1 MVLSVPTL
9 ECGMESRSTMRG
21 DQQSLANMLRQL
33 LGAFLSGTIFLTAG
47 LAQERAPSFE
57 LVDYTG
63 QLQRLEDYRGKIVVL
78 NFWATWCVP
87 CASEMPIFVELQKRY
102 AEQGVVVLA
111 ASFDDETTQ
120 ENIPEFMQKTGMNF
134 PVLMGTTMD
143 HLQLFGMALSL
154 PGTVFV
160 DREGHIAFRIFGEA
174 TQSDIVDRVAWLLGQ
189 RRGEQPAAEL
199 DHLPDLR

>member
-1 MVLSVPTL
+1 M
-9 ECGMESRSTMRG
+9 GSRLTE
-21 DQQSLANMLRQL
+21 QSNNQLFFNMLRQF
-33 LGAFLSGTIFLTAG
+33 LGVFLGSMVFLTAG

-63 QLQRLEDYRGKIVVL
+63 QLQRLEEYRGKIVVL

-102 AEQGVVVLA
+102 AEQGVAVLA
-111 ASFDDETTQ
+111 ASFDDETTK

-143 HLQLFGMALSL
+143 HLQLFEMALSL

-160 DREGHIAFRIFGEA
+160 DREGHVVFRIFGEA
-174 TQSDIVDRVAWLLGQ
+174 KRSDVVDRVAWLLGQ
-189 RRGEQPAAEL
+189 WQGEQPAAKL
-199 DHLPDLR
+199 DNLPDLR